1 MNNTFFRYIAYSLA
15 FFVVDRIINK
25 NGSKNSSNKNTYIN
39 VPSFKGIVEVKHYLS
54 GRIRLY
60 IPLLK
65 DNLAAKETLI
75 NQLSKIEVI
84 QLKDINILT
93 GTILLTFDIQKIKPM
108 LVVGIIVKIMGLE
121 DSIDNSGES
130 LVKKEINNFKS
141 SLNLAVYN
149 KTNGILDFNSI
160 ITLGLLT
167 SGIYS
172 CVKNPAARPSGIS
185 YLWWAYS
192 TIK

>member
-172 CVKNPAARPSGIS
+172 CVKI
-185 YLWWAYS
+185 LQHVQVE
-192 TIK
+192 